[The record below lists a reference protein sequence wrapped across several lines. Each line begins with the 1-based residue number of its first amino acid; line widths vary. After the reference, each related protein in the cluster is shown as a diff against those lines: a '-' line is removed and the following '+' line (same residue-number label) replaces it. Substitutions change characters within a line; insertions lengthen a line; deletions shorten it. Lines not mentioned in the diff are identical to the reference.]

1 MKIRIRENTLR
12 IRITQSELKEL
23 EVGGTLSSTV
33 HFPGGGAL
41 RYGIVPS
48 QDETTQ
54 IEMIDHKI
62 KIHLGILDYQSMMDI
77 SSVGVQ
83 SMHQTSERPLELLI
97 EKDFS
102 CLHPRDVEDADTFPN
117 PDKKEIS

>member
-12 IRITQSELKEL
+12 IRITQTELKEL
-23 EVGGTLSSTV
+23 SVGEALFSTT
-33 HFPGGGAL
+33 HFPGGGQMS
-41 RYGIVPS
+41 YGILPG

-54 IEMIDHKI
+54 IVMMDQRIS
-62 KIHLGILDYQSMMDI
+62 IHLGIQDHQTMMDD

-83 SMHQTSERPLELLI
+83 SIHQTSERPLELLI

-102 CLHPRDVEDADTFPN
+102 CLHPRDGEDTDTFPN
-117 PDKKEIS
+117 PNKKEIS